1 VVTNAKISIR
11 LTDDTGKQIVVN
23 GRAAI
28 AIMRIAEVQSAINSE
43 HFKGKIVLNVG
54 TDGNVDAS
62 AELTVI

>member
-11 LTDDTGKQIVVN
+11 LTDDTGKQIVVS